1 MRLPIPRRLL
11 AVGAAAAAAI
21 ALAPAPAHAAGY
33 FGAQFDDLTIGANGA
48 PGKAYPL
55 YIYGEDVTGGK
66 VVLDLTALDG
76 IAKVSF
82 PGPDGEKCTVA
93 GKAGTCTFPDGA
105 IGGIIPVLL
114 QPLAGAV
121 EGTTVEV
128 PVTTTAADHDAYTFN
143 TKVTVKSGADLIVL
157 DQGEYDQ
164 KVKIGDDVSLPMVV
178 GNVGDK
184 TAPALA
190 FTFSLTHGIT
200 PVEYEECEYAVWD
213 EAQGTHVYCTV
224 PIEDGLAPGQAVEI
238 EGGFQGRI
246 AADTS
251 KFERGSSSVDVGG
264 DIPAQARTRM
274 GFAERGSG
282 KHLKLVPA
290 TMPSQRNS
298 RVAEIDVQDNWADS
312 SWLID
317 TPFDLAAIGANL
329 SGSTGDVVTAKLGV
343 KNAGPSSANSVSS
356 GEPILMFG
364 VTVPAWAKLVGVPK
378 QCEAIEQVGDQ
389 QEGRGSKPGYQY
401 YHCRNYSYFFGAG
414 ETYTLDFRFELTGDS
429 GADGL
434 STLTPIGRSEPWSDA
449 NNANNDA
456 KITRDGGTGGGLPVT
471 GVQVG
476 LIAGVGS
483 ALVALGVV
491 LFMMARRR
499 RMPVELS

>member
-1 MRLPIPRRLL
+1 MRLHIPRRLL
-11 AVGAAAAAAI
+11 AVGAVAAAAI

-33 FGAQFDDLTIGANGA
+33 FGAQFDDLTMGASGA
-48 PGKAYPL
+48 PGKVYPL
-55 YIYGEDVTGGK
+55 YVFGEDVTGGK

-82 PGPDGEKCTVA
+82 PGPDGEKCKVA
-93 GKAGTCTFPDGA
+93 DKTATCSFADG
-105 IGGIIPVLL
+105 GVDSIISVLL
-114 QPLAGAV
+114 QPLAGAT
-121 EGTTVEV
+121 EGATAEV
-128 PVTTTAADHDAYTFN
+128 PVTTSSADNEPYTVN

-157 DQGEYDQ
+157 DQGKYDQ
-164 KVKIGDDVSLPMVV
+164 DAKIGDDVSMPMVV

-184 TAPALA
+184 AAPSLS

-213 EAQGTHVYCTV
+213 EAQGTHVYCTL
-224 PIEDGLAPGQAVEI
+224 PIEGGLGPNEAVEI

-251 KFERGSSSVDVGG
+251 TFERGTSIVDVG
-264 DIPAQARTRM
+264 DDLPAQARTRM

-290 TMPSQRNS
+290 TLPSQRTA
-298 RVAEIDVQDNWADS
+298 RVVEIDTRDNWADS
-312 SWLID
+312 SWNIK
-317 TPFDLAAIGANL
+317 TPFDLAAIGADL
-329 SGSTGDVVTAKLGV
+329 AGGVGDTVTAKLGV
-343 KNAGPSSANSVSS
+343 KNTGPSSSNSVSS

-364 VTVPAWAKLVGVPK
+364 ITVPEWAKLVGVPK
-378 QCEAIEQVGDQ
+378 QCEAIEKVGDGY
-389 QEGRGSKPGYQY
+389 EGRGSKPGYTY
-401 YHCRNYSYFFGAG
+401 YHCWNQSYFFGAG
-414 ETYTLDFRFELTGDS
+414 ETYTLDFKFEITGDS
-429 GADGL
+429 GADGV
-434 STLTPIGRSEPWSDA
+434 STLTPVGRGEPWSDA
-449 NNANNDA
+449 NNANNEA
-456 KITRDGGTGGGLPVT
+456 KIAHAGGGLPVT

-476 LIAGVGS
+476 LIAGVGG

-491 LFMMARRR
+491 VFTMARRR